1 MLVGT
6 SPSPNP
12 MSQDSTHEVTR
23 LLQAWSAGQPQASE
37 QLLPVIY
44 EHLRRVAREYLSHER
59 PGHTLQPTALVHEAY
74 LRLADGAAVQWQ
86 GRAHFFSLA
95 ARAMRRIL
103 VDHARSRAAHKRG
116 GEQQRLSLDAV
127 PEDELA
133 RSPVVEET
141 DLLSLDAA
149 LTKLAAAY
157 PRQGRVVE
165 MRFFGGV
172 ESAEIAAVLE
182 VSETTVKRDW
192 QFAKLWLYRE
202 LGHANA
208 PLPD

>member
-1 MLVGT
+1 
-6 SPSPNP
+6 

-23 LLQAWSAGQPQASE
+23 LLQAWSAGQPEASG
-37 QLLPVIY
+37 QLLSVIY
-44 EHLRRVAREYLSHER
+44 EHLRRVAREYLAHER

-74 LRLADGAAVQWQ
+74 LRLTDGAEIQWQ

-103 VDHARSRAAHKRG
+103 VDHARFRQTLKRG

-133 RSPVVEET
+133 RSSPLKET

-149 LTKLAAAY
+149 LNKLTTAF

-172 ESAEIAAVLE
+172 EAKEIAEALQ
-182 VSETTVKRDW
+182 VSEATVKRDW
-192 QFAKLWLYRE
+192 QFARMWLHRE
-202 LGHANA
+202 LTHA
-208 PLPD
+208 

>member
-1 MLVGT
+1 
-6 SPSPNP
+6 

-23 LLQAWSAGQPQASE
+23 LLQAWSAGQPEASD

-74 LRLADGAAVQWQ
+74 LRLTDGAAIQWQ

-103 VDHARSRAAHKRG
+103 VDHARSRQALKRG
-116 GEQQRLSLDAV
+116 GEQQRLPLEAV
-127 PEDELA
+127 PEHELA
-133 RSPVVEET
+133 RSSSLEET
-141 DLLSLDAA
+141 DLLSLDTA
-149 LTKLAAAY
+149 LNKLATAY
-157 PRQGRVVE
+157 PRQGQVVE

-172 ESAEIAAVLE
+172 DSAEIAEVLQ
-182 VSETTVKRDW
+182 VSEATVKRDW
-192 QFAKLWLYRE
+192 QFAKMWLHRE
-202 LGHANA
+202 LAHAE
-208 PLPD
+208 PSSPST

>member
-1 MLVGT
+1 
-6 SPSPNP
+6 

-23 LLQAWSAGQPQASE
+23 LLQAWSAGQPEASDK
-37 QLLPVIY
+37 LLPVIY

-74 LRLADGAAVQWQ
+74 LRLTDGAAIQWQ

-103 VDHARSRAAHKRG
+103 VDHARSRQALKRG
-116 GEQQRLSLDAV
+116 GEQPRLPLEAV
-127 PEDELA
+127 SEDELA
-133 RSPVVEET
+133 RSSALEET

-149 LTKLAAAY
+149 LNKLAATY
-157 PRQGRVVE
+157 PRQGKVVE

-172 ESAEIAAVLE
+172 DSAEIAEVLQ
-182 VSETTVKRDW
+182 VSEATIKRDW
-192 QFAKLWLYRE
+192 QFAKMWLHRE
-202 LGHANA
+202 LAHA
-208 PLPD
+208 

>member
-1 MLVGT
+1 
-6 SPSPNP
+6 

-23 LLQAWSAGQPQASE
+23 LLQAWSAGQPEASD

-74 LRLADGAAVQWQ
+74 LRLTDGAPIRWQ

-103 VDHARSRAAHKRG
+103 VDHARSRQTLKRG
-116 GEQQRLSLDAV
+116 GEQQRLSLEAV

-133 RSPVVEET
+133 QSSPLAET
-141 DLLSLDAA
+141 DLISLDDA
-149 LTKLAAAY
+149 LNKLATAY

-172 ESAEIAAVLE
+172 DSAEIAEVLQ
-182 VSETTVKRDW
+182 VSEATVKRDW
-192 QFAKLWLYRE
+192 QFAKMWLHRE
-202 LGHANA
+202 LAHA
-208 PLPD
+208 

>member
-1 MLVGT
+1 
-6 SPSPNP
+6 
-12 MSQDSTHEVTR
+12 MSHDSTHEVTR
-23 LLQAWSAGQPQASE
+23 LLQAWSAGQPEASD

-74 LRLADGAAVQWQ
+74 LRLTDGASVQWQ

-103 VDHARSRAAHKRG
+103 VDHARYRQTLKRG
-116 GEQQRLSLDAV
+116 GEQQRLSLEAV
-127 PEDELA
+127 PEGELA
-133 RSPVVEET
+133 LMSSLEET
-141 DLLSLDAA
+141 DLISLDAA
-149 LTKLAAAY
+149 LSKLIDSF

-172 ESAEIAAVLE
+172 EAKEIAEALQI
-182 VSETTVKRDW
+182 SEATVKRDW
-192 QFAKLWLYRE
+192 QFAKMWLHRE
-202 LGHANA
+202 LTHAEPSA
-208 PLPD
+208 RPA